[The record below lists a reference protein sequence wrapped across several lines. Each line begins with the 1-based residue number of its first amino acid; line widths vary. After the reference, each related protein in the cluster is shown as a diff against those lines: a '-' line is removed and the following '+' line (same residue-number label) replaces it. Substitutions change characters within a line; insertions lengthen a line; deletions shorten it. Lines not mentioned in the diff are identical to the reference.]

1 MTSVPIIKRIKLK
14 GILGCIFIFMALNAV
29 SQIET
34 FDIISFSPPQSWKRD
49 VRAGCV
55 SFTTSR
61 GNIFC
66 VVGLYASRP
75 VNTISE
81 TEFLKEWNELVN
93 IPIGLTIEP
102 VVKSSQ
108 FNEWTVFSASTNV
121 TTKQSGT
128 YVLQLISFAANGR
141 IISASVNC
149 NGNVFD
155 KETVAF
161 LSSITLLEKP
171 GLGNSI
177 NTKPIEDETS
187 AVALTAEE
195 ANLANRGIA
204 GVWVGFESGNFIFGI
219 TSYDYINNRNN
230 YGTTYSAKALAMK
243 WRVFLRDGTY
253 YEGMPIGG
261 LINFNRKNK
270 ANDFA
275 GSYVMEN
282 NVATT
287 KLDHYSSAVRTF
299 VFYPPG
305 KLKYLNKYD
314 YVKCKP
320 VDGLTLNGTYMS
332 ADPTSRAY
340 YISLNKPNPTI
351 SFTADGHF
359 TDDNF
364 LGEYSRDAQLGPGN
378 GTYEV
383 NNFTIVFKY
392 ADGRVI
398 QRSFTP
404 FLDEDPWISKV
415 FYIGSRDMKLSL

>member
-1 MTSVPIIKRIKLK
+1 MTRIPIIRRIKLK
-14 GILGCIFIFMALNAV
+14 RILGCLAVLMALNAFPQTE
-29 SQIET
+29 S
-34 FDIISFSPPQSWKRD
+34 FDIISFMPPQSWKRD
-49 VRAGCV
+49 VQAGSV
-55 SFTTSR
+55 SFTISR

-66 VVGLYASRP
+66 VAGLYASRA
-75 VNTISE
+75 VKAISE

-102 VVKSSQ
+102 VIKSSR

-128 YVLQLISFAANGR
+128 YVMQLISFAANGR
-141 IISASVNC
+141 IISALVNC
-149 NGNVFD
+149 NGDLFD
-155 KETVAF
+155 KETEAF
-161 LSSITLLEKP
+161 LSSITLIEKTSS
-171 GLGNSI
+171 GNQNNNRVI
-177 NTKPIEDETS
+177 DDEPSS
-187 AVALTAEE
+187 AVMSAEE
-195 ANLANRGIA
+195 RSLANRGIA
-204 GVWVGFESGNFIFGI
+204 GVWVGFETGNFIFGI

-230 YGTTYSAKALAMK
+230 YGTKYSANALAMK
-243 WRVFLRDGTY
+243 WRVFQRDGTY
-253 YEGMPIGG
+253 YEGMPMGG
-261 LINFNRKNK
+261 MINFNRKDK
-270 ANDFA
+270 ANDLA
-275 GSYVMEN
+275 GSYVIEN

-299 VFYPPG
+299 VFYPPD

-320 VDGLTLNGTYMS
+320 VDGLTLNGIYMS

-364 LGEYSRDAQLGPGN
+364 IGEYSRDAQLGPGS
-378 GTYEV
+378 GKYEIS
-383 NNFTIVFKY
+383 NFTIVFKY

-404 FLDEDPWISKV
+404 FLDEDPWTSKV
-415 FYIGSRDMKLSL
+415 FYIGSRDIKLSL